1 MVIIFASCYF
11 VLLSLVKE
19 SKEHKV
25 KDLLENV
32 DSEGSTLL
40 HLAVDSGSLKVSL
53 SQPKKMPLSEKNEF
67 IVCQRLKHK

>member
-1 MVIIFASCYF
+1 MILTSCYF

-19 SKEHKV
+19 NKKHIV

-40 HLAVDSGSLKVSL
+40 HLAVDSGSVKVSIF
-53 SQPKKMPLSEKNEF
+53 Q
-67 IVCQRLKHK
+67 LK